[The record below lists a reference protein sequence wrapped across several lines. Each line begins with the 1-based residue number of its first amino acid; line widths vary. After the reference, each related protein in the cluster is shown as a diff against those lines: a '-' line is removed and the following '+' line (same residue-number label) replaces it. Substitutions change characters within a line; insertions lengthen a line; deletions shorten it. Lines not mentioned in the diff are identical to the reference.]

1 MSDVYNKNSKYYN
14 ILSRIQKKY
23 SIYEGLFI
31 IKKQYLTNNSF
42 YYFLC
47 IFFRFI
53 YIISMSGDYEY
64 SFRRGKSRIKTIQ
77 NYLRKLTCHN
87 FVQQFNLSYKMYFII
102 VSIILAFFLIN
113 LKLTSNLVINLFKYK
128 YTYKWPVPKKCQII
142 VEHINFLLFP
152 FIIEFLSFSYYMYFF
167 PDKFIIKCDKNE
179 HTILLIIFMII
190 NTFLIVSYNI
200 DNYIDMV
207 CSNRL
212 FTITIYDADSYIKE
226 NKVKK
231 NKMKPIAYRCSNL
244 FFYILVFL
252 QNFIIFLMIEN
263 YINIRLSLIYKIII
277 SIILLL
283 TVLTLLL
290 TQINEF
296 N

>member
-1 MSDVYNKNSKYYN
+1 MSDAYNKKSRYYN

-23 SIYEGLFI
+23 SSYEGLFI

-53 YIISMSGDYEY
+53 HIISMSGDYEY
-64 SFRRGKSRIKTIQ
+64 TFLKGRSTINKIQ
-77 NYLRKLTCHN
+77 NYLRKLTCYN
-87 FVQQFNLSYKMYFII
+87 LVQQYDLSYKMYLII
-102 VSIILAFFLIN
+102 ISIIFIVFLIN
-113 LKLTSNLVINLFKYK
+113 MKLTSNIIINLRKYK
-128 YTYKWPVPKKCQII
+128 LTYKWPLPKKYQII
-142 VEHINFLLFP
+142 IDHINFLLFP
-152 FIIEFLSFSYYMYFF
+152 FIIEFLSFSYYIYFF
-167 PDKFIIKCDKNE
+167 PDKFIIKYDTTNNK
-179 HTILLIIFMII
+179 ILMIIIMVI
-190 NTFLIVSYNI
+190 NTFLIIVYNI

-212 FTITIYDADSYIKE
+212 FTITIYDANSYAKE

-244 FFYILVFL
+244 FFYILIFF
-252 QNFIIFLMIEN
+252 QNFVIFSMIEN
-263 YINIRLSLIYKIII
+263 YINRRFGLIYKIII

-283 TVLTLLL
+283 TILALL
-290 TQINEF
+290 IN
-296 N
+296 